1 MNNCIGIINLDENES
16 RIGELAKNRPLAA
29 VPIAGRYR
37 IIDFILSNMTN
48 AGIES
53 LGILSKNKSRSLVDH
68 LTNGRPW
75 DLHRKRDGLRVFNFG
90 ERDPYYDDIT
100 NLYENLDFLTKSRRE
115 YVIMSPSYM
124 ICNIDLKEALEYHKK
139 NDNDIT
145 VIYKK
150 VKDADSNFIDCDVLN
165 FDESGFIKS
174 IGKNL
179 GREEESNIS
188 MEMYI
193 LRTDL
198 LIEIIYECIRRG
210 SHRKFKSYLSEFLD
224 EMKVSGFEFKGYLSC
239 VNSLKSYYKAN
250 MDLLEEK
257 VYKELFI
264 DNNPIYTKSRDE
276 GPTHYTKN
284 SKGTNSIIANGSY
297 IEGKIENCII
307 GRRVYVGPEAVIK
320 NCIIMQETV
329 IGENAH
335 LDKIITDK
343 AAVIRDDEKIVG
355 LEYCP
360 MVLSKP
366 NII

>member
-90 ERDPYYDDIT
+90 DRDPYYDDIS

-115 YVIMSPSYM
+115 YVIMAPSYM
-124 ICNIDLKEALEYHKK
+124 ICNIDLKEALRYHKEY
-139 NDNDIT
+139 DNDVTI
-145 VIYKK
+145 IYKK
-150 VKDADSNFIDCDVLN
+150 AEDADSNFIDCDVLN
-165 FDESGFIKS
+165 FDDERLIKS

-179 GREEESNIS
+179 GREEKSNIS

-198 LIEIIYECIRRG
+198 LIEIIYDCIRLG
-210 SHRKFKSYLSEFLD
+210 SHRKFKNYLSEALGN
-224 EMKVSGFEFKGYLSC
+224 MKVRGFEFKGYLSC
-239 VNSLKSYYKAN
+239 VNSLKAYYKAN
-250 MDLLEEK
+250 MDLLYEG

-264 DNNPIYTKSRDE
+264 ENDPIYTKSRDE

-284 SKGTNSIIANGSY
+284 SKVTNSIIANGSY
-297 IEGKIENCII
+297 IEGEVENCII

-329 IGENAH
+329 IGENAY

-343 AAVIRDDEKIVG
+343 AAVIRDTEKIVG
-355 LEYCP
+355 LDYCP
-360 MVLSKP
+360 MVLSKT
-366 NII
+366 NTI